1 MKLFSVLFATI
12 IVVISIFLIS
22 CISGFTL
29 GGYKY
34 TNNPKQAT
42 VKTIPIV
49 VDKNFSTNDKN
60 SIKSAISQWNYSL
73 NGYILLNVESWDF
86 DMEPD
91 IIHYILSRQGYM
103 IMKIDSKNPIVL
115 YTAGLE
121 NALAFC
127 NEIGGNYMYFVNDR
141 IRESDM
147 KYIALHEFA
156 HLLGSPHIGNN
167 LMLPNY
173 SKYTYQCIDYAALKA
188 VASYRNLPLERLNYC
203 QYD

>member
-1 MKLFSVLFATI
+1 MKLLSILFTTV

-22 CISGFTL
+22 CISGLTL

-42 VKTIPIV
+42 IKTIPIV
-49 VDKNFSTNDKN
+49 VDKNFSDNDKM
-60 SIKSAISQWNYSL
+60 SIKLAISQWNYSL
-73 NGYILLNVESWDF
+73 NGYILLNVDSWEF

-91 IIHYILSRQGYM
+91 IINYILSRRGYM
-103 IMKIDSKNPIVL
+103 VMKVGSNNPIV
-115 YTAGLE
+115 TGNIGLE

-127 NEIGGNYMYFVNDR
+127 NDIGGNYMYFIRDR

-156 HLLGSPHIGNN
+156 HLLGSPHVGNN
-167 LMLPNY
+167 LMYPNY
-173 SKYTYQCIDYAALKA
+173 SKYTYQCIDYATLKA

-203 QYD
+203 KYD